1 MKLYQ
6 YKLYLLITRIEK
18 VTRNM
23 KISIINLE
31 EKAAGEGMIFMKQ
44 KSLDLLKNLANIYVA
59 YSE

>member
-1 MKLYQ
+1 
-6 YKLYLLITRIEK
+6 
-18 VTRNM
+18 M

-31 EKAAGEGMIFMKQ
+31 EKAAVEGMIFMKQ